1 MKKLFVST
9 LIISACLAFT
19 SVLPG
24 DHPHNVRTLDD
35 GPQGSK
41 EEPVSIPASPQR
53 AGQKD
58 KGYQYLTTGDYIKSG
73 IPYNY
78 FLLGFGRSVNN
89 LLKRDSPNHLIS
101 HEYTAVKAPNGE
113 TVVAPNCLQ
122 CHAQVFEDKLY
133 VGLGNT
139 TIDFTDHQKLN
150 ARNASMAE
158 AILKKG
164 DPKKYI
170 AAAPFLQSMKV
181 LGNQLYTQVRGVN
194 SADRI
199 ADLLVAHRDP
209 GTLQWSDTPVIDV
222 AGGVIPTDTPP
233 WWLLKKKHA
242 MFYNGFGRGD
252 FGRFLMAS
260 NLLTVSDSSEAREV
274 DSHINDVLAY
284 IYSLEP
290 PKYPRPINQAL
301 AKQGGVIF
309 VQNCSKCHGHYGDGG
324 DYPNLLIPESTV
336 GTDSFLYKSNY
347 QSPQFIDWFNKSWFA
362 MGDHPARLEPF
373 SGYIAPPLDG
383 IWITAPYLH
392 NGSVPTLEALL
403 NSKTRPAYWSRDFN
417 NPQYDYEQVGWK
429 YTREAAP
436 RGTSVYNTTLDGY
449 GNYGHTFGD
458 KLSDKERKAV
468 IEYLKTL

>member
-1 MKKLFVST
+1 MKKIVILTLFAG
-9 LIISACLAFT
+9 ICLAFT
-19 SVLPG
+19 TV
-24 DHPHNVRTLDD
+24 VIR
-35 GPQGSK
+35 GPRK
-41 EEPVSIPASPQR
+41 DEPVSIPASPQR
-53 AGQKD
+53 VGEAD
-58 KGYQYLTTGDYIKSG
+58 KGYTYLTTGDYIKSG

-78 FLLGFGRSVNN
+78 FLLGFGKSVTN
-89 LLKRDSPNHLIS
+89 LLKRDSPNNLIS
-101 HEYTAVKAPNGE
+101 HEYTAVKAANGE

-133 VGLGNT
+133 IGLGNT
-139 TIDFTDHQKLN
+139 MIDFTDHQKLN
-150 ARNASMAE
+150 ARNAAMAE
-158 AILKKG
+158 SLLKRG
-164 DPKKYI
+164 DPKKYV
-170 AAAPFLQSMKV
+170 AAAPFLNSMKV
-181 LGNQLYTQVRGVN
+181 LGNQLYTEVRGVN
-194 SADRI
+194 SADRL

-209 GTLQWSDTPVIDV
+209 ETLRWSDQAVIEV
-222 AGGVIPTDTPP
+222 AGGGVIPTDTPP

-274 DSHINDVLAY
+274 DSHFNDVLAY

-290 PKYPRPINQAL
+290 PKYPHPINLSL
-301 AKQGGVIF
+301 ARQGGIVF
-309 VQNCSKCHGHYGDGG
+309 VEHCSKCHGHYGGGG
-324 DYPNLLIPESTV
+324 DYPNLLIPESIV
-336 GTDSFLYKSNY
+336 ETDSFLYKSNY

-373 SGYIAPPLDG
+373 NGYIAPPLDG
-383 IWITAPYLH
+383 IWVTAPYLH

-403 NSKTRPAYWSRDFN
+403 NSRIRPTYWSRDFS

-429 YTREAAP
+429 YTKEVAP
-436 RGTSVYNTTLDGY
+436 RGTAVYNTTLPGY

-458 KLSDKERKAV
+458 KLTDKERKAV